1 VWLQSH
7 ERGLHD
13 SADQSIYKEER
24 PLVSDF
30 RKPMDLNVILLDVS
44 TVRWFSLFQRF
55 TTKLQEKIFAQFTRM
70 PSCYRLQ

>member
-55 TTKLQEKIFAQFTRM
+55 TT
-70 PSCYRLQ
+70 